1 MNEVNKKIIVF
12 IFVRTRSYVRE
23 SGATEA
29 TLREI
34 GFEGRDIVRSCDT
47 FFTGV
52 NQIR

>member
-12 IFVRTRSYVRE
+12 IFVRTRSCVRE
-23 SGATEA
+23 SDAIEA
-29 TLREI
+29 ALQEI
-34 GFEGRDIVRSCDT
+34 GFEARNIVRFCDI